1 MVNRRF
7 LRVKVMQSLYS
18 YMQSGNT
25 DLAKAEKELFQSIDK
40 VYDLYIYFIS
50 LLIDIHHSSH
60 LLIED
65 NKNKRLP
72 TQEDL
77 NPNRKFVDHPIL
89 SGFSKNPQIQKEIAN
104 RKISWQNDF
113 DLVKKIFNEIRFSEE
128 YKTFMNSEKNNAEE
142 NRKFLEVVVRNFIAD
157 NDIMEFWLEE
167 KNIHWVDDYYVAVN
181 GLIKTIETADD
192 SGEIKLPSLYKDLE
206 DDKQFMRSLLSKCI
220 IHNNEYEEMI
230 SDKTKNWEIERIAF
244 LDVLLMKM
252 AITEILNISNVPV
265 KVTLNE
271 YIEIAKQY
279 STPKSKIFINGVLD
293 KIVADLKAKDK
304 IKKTGRGLLE
314 S

>member
-18 YMQSGNT
+18 YLQSGNT
-25 DLAKAEKELFQSIDK
+25 DLAKTEKELFQSIDK
-40 VYDLYIYFIS
+40 VYDLYFYFIS
-50 LLIDIHHSSH
+50 LLIDIHHSAN

-65 NKNKRLP
+65 SKNKRLP

-89 SGFSKNPQIQKEIAN
+89 TGFTNNSLIQKEISN

-113 DLVKKIFNEIRFSEE
+113 DLVKKIFNEIRFSDE
-128 YKTFMNSEKNNAEE
+128 YKSFMNSGKNSPDE
-142 NRKFLEVVVRNFIAD
+142 NRKFLDLIIRNFIAD

-181 GLIKTIETADD
+181 ALIKTIETSDD

-220 IHNNEYEEMI
+220 INHDEYESLI
-230 SDKTKNWEIERIAF
+230 SEKTKNWEIERIAF

-279 STPKSKIFINGVLD
+279 STPKSKIFINGILD
-293 KIVADLKAKDK
+293 KMVADLKAKDK

>member
-18 YMQSGNT
+18 YLQSGNN

-40 VYDLYIYFIS
+40 VYDLYIYLVS
-50 LLIDIHHSSH
+50 LLIDIHHSAH

-72 TQEDL
+72 TQDDL
-77 NPNRKFVDHPIL
+77 NPNRKFIDHPIL
-89 SGFSKNPQIQKEIAN
+89 LGLSQNLQIKKEIAN
-104 RKISWQNDF
+104 RKVSWQNDF
-113 DLVKKIFNEIRFSEE
+113 DLVKKVFNEIRVAEE
-128 YKTFMNSEKNNAEE
+128 YKSFMNSGKNDPVE
-142 NRKFLEVVVRNFIAD
+142 NRKFLEVIVRNFIAD

-167 KNIHWVDDYYVAVN
+167 KNIHWVDDYHIAVN
-181 GLIKTIETADD
+181 AIIKTIETSNDA
-192 SGEIKLPSLYKDLE
+192 GEILLPSLYKDAE
-206 DDKQFMRSLLSKCI
+206 DDKQFMRTLLSKSI
-220 IHNNEYEEMI
+220 IHNDEYESLI
-230 SDKTKNWEIERIAF
+230 SEKTKNWEIERIAF

-252 AITEILNISNVPV
+252 SITEILNISNVPV

-279 STPKSKIFINGVLD
+279 STPKSKIFINGILD
-293 KIVADLKAKDK
+293 KLVADLKAKDK